1 MKQNMKEWVSDTIR
15 NREKKA
21 IPILTFP
28 IIQKMDMN
36 VLELLES
43 SDSQSKGMKML
54 ADSFNAGASVSFM
67 DLSVEAEAFGADVR
81 FVNDE
86 VPTITGQM
94 IDTQEDAEALI
105 VPKVGTARTGIYVE
119 GIQKAARLI
128 TDRPVFAG
136 CIGPYSLAGRL
147 VDVSEAMIKCY
158 TDPDV
163 LHTVLKKATEFI
175 CQYVDAYKEAGANG
189 IVMAEPLAGILS
201 PALIQEFSSDYVK
214 QIFEHVKSENFCV
227 IYHNC
232 GNNVPELI
240 NSILTVG
247 ADGYHFGNAIDMKEV
262 LGKLPDSVLGMGN
275 IDPAGEFCNGTP
287 ESIRR
292 AVLELMRECAVH
304 DNFVVSSGCDI
315 PPNTPWENVEAF
327 FAAVDEFYGR

>member
-119 GIQKAARLI
+119 GIQKAA
-128 TDRPVFAG
+128 
-136 CIGPYSLAGRL
+136 
-147 VDVSEAMIKCY
+147 
-158 TDPDV
+158 
-163 LHTVLKKATEFI
+163 TEFI

-262 LGKLPDSVLGMGN
+262 L
-275 IDPAGEFCNGTP
+275 
-287 ESIRR
+287 
-292 AVLELMRECAVH
+292 VH